1 MNLGVLH
8 FGHANRKDTNVARR
22 NGTYMAV
29 QPPTGHFLLLTLRIT
44 KSYPL
49 KREFSLFK
57 HNKTELPRFNT
68 DSSRLEQQQPCTRI
82 SVRHWFGISSELP
95 KSRRVRSYSVFSSDR
110 QVIFFA
116 PSSKFL
122 SLYTNMRSRS
132 VDHRLRCW
140 SSTGMFNYVW
150 SLMSPANPVDMSALL
165 FHIPAQAI
173 SDWRVVC
180 YSWCFPCNCWEF
192 SCHLRVHSN

>member
-1 MNLGVLH
+1 MTPVHTPLFLQDQQFCHPFHIRRSDNAEFMNLGVLH

-110 QVIFFA
+110 HVIFLRLLQN
-116 PSSKFL
+116 SY
-122 SLYTNMRSRS
+122 LYTRICDR
-132 VDHRLRCW
+132 VRW
-140 SSTGMFNYVW
+140 II
-150 SLMSPANPVDMSALL
+150 ASAVEAALECS
-165 FHIPAQAI
+165 IMY
-173 SDWRVVC
+173 DR
-180 YSWCFPCNCWEF
+180 
-192 SCHLRVHSN
+192 